1 MLETFFKANQMGLV
15 DPDSSAQTFDAMQ
28 AKVGEGEVLCHFWPW
43 LTIDNYNT
51 PERVEQGVG
60 FAYLPIEDQR
70 FVVEGY
76 NPYGTD
82 DLVICMGS
90 KCKNPERVFEFLDWF
105 SSPESMMI
113 NYGGPEGLAWEKVDG
128 KPVRTEY
135 GLSLIHIY
143 FLPRRNPP
151 A

>member
-1 MLETFFKANQMGLV
+1 M
-15 DPDSSAQTFDAMQ
+15 
-28 AKVGEGEVLCHFWPW
+28 
-43 LTIDNYNT
+43 
-51 PERVEQGVG
+51 
-60 FAYLPIEDQR
+60 
-70 FVVEGY
+70 VEGY

-135 GLSLIHIY
+135 GRTAETINAPVPEEYGGGNFKDGKCQFNCVSRSGWIRTRQQERSLTRLCGP
-143 FLPRRNPP
+143 LP
-151 A
+151 